1 MKPRFILFRLGSVF
15 FSEDMTTGKQTSLRT
30 KDEVEARKLLYKKNE
45 AYRHRLSMF
54 KSPDWKKPGSDGHG
68 GGRLEFRPDSFII
81 TRMKFSRNIPM
92 RPRWPLAAMFTAAL
106 ALSLTANAQT
116 GATEPGSEKS
126 PDVLPLEKSASRG
139 IVTRDPSDI
148 VKCKDEYWVFYT
160 GQGVPSYHS
169 KDLVKWERGPA
180 VFKTAPEWIASTVP
194 ENRRMSY
201 WAPDIM
207 KVGDRYLLYYA
218 VSSMGKITSAIGLA
232 TNPTL
237 DPGDPAF
244 HWTDEGVVVR
254 TREGDNYNA
263 IDPTIFQNDDGG
275 LWLTFGSYWSGIKLI
290 QLDPKTGKRLAPESE
305 VYSLAYNE
313 SIEASYL
320 CQHDG
325 YYYLFVNWGSCCQG
339 PKSTYSIRVGR
350 SKTVTGPYLDKAG
363 VDMMHRGG
371 SVFLA
376 TANGPLI
383 GPGHAGTLTADGK
396 TWFTSDF
403 EGDLR
408 MNGKATLAIMP
419 LRWNADGWPE
429 ATVNDVKSTPSV
441 EPASK

>member
-1 MKPRFILFRLGSVF
+1 MKL
-15 FSEDMTTGKQTSLRT
+15 
-30 KDEVEARKLLYKKNE
+30 
-45 AYRHRLSMF
+45 
-54 KSPDWKKPGSDGHG
+54 
-68 GGRLEFRPDSFII
+68 
-81 TRMKFSRNIPM
+81 SRNTHPG
-92 RPRWPLAAMFTAAL
+92 RRWLLAGAFIAAL
-106 ALSLTANAQT
+106 ALSSATIAQT
-116 GATEPGSEKS
+116 DAAERESKKS
-126 PDVLPLEKSASRG
+126 MTILPLEKSASRG

-160 GQGVPSYHS
+160 GRGVPSYHS

-194 ENRRMSY
+194 QNRRMSY

-218 VSSMGKITSAIGLA
+218 VSSMGSMTSAIGLA
-232 TNPTL
+232 TNATL
-237 DPGDPAF
+237 DPNDPGY
-244 HWTDEGVVVR
+244 HWADQGVVVR
-254 TREGDNYNA
+254 TKDGDNYNA
-263 IDPTIFQNDDGG
+263 IDPTVFQDTDGS

-290 QLDPKTGKRLAPESE
+290 QLDPKTGKRIAPNSE
-305 VYSLAYNE
+305 TYSLAYNE

-320 CQHDG
+320 CKHDE
-325 YYYLFVNWGSCCQG
+325 YYYLFVNWGSCCNG
-339 PKSTYSIRVGR
+339 PKSTYNIRIGR
-350 SKTVTGPYLDKAG
+350 SQTITGPYSDKAG
-363 VDMMHRGG
+363 VDMLQRGG

-376 TANGPLI
+376 TTNGPLI

-408 MNGKATLAIMP
+408 MDGKATLAIMP
-419 LRWNADGWPE
+419 LTWNSDGWPE
-429 ATVNDVKSTPSV
+429 AKVVDVNSGTIP